1 MFESPNKSEDTL
13 RLLTMH
19 QKMNVTANLGTLHA
33 GTTKM
38 DIGDRFEEDITAI
51 ADIGAGAFGELV
63 MKLKPDAE
71 GSIVNAFNDEL
82 ISDLSGKSNLLL
94 SWLADDTQPLKRISL
109 LFDHRSDGKFHVAKF
124 WN

>member
-1 MFESPNKSEDTL
+1 MFESPKKSEDTL

-19 QKMNVTANLGTLHA
+19 QKLNVQIALGTLRA

-63 MKLKPDAE
+63 MKLKPDGVTESRLNDATELRLLGEAIHLAGLRLQQE
-71 GSIVNAFNDEL
+71 GE
-82 ISDLSGKSNLLL
+82 
-94 SWLADDTQPLKRISL
+94 
-109 LFDHRSDGKFHVAKF
+109 
-124 WN
+124 